1 MIHKL
6 SRNRSIAS
14 VLVLSMIFSM
24 FFTMYTPMTA
34 RAGVLGSVLSFVKPY
49 AKILGNI
56 GGAVAGASLGS
67 AFCPPL
73 GTIAGGIIG
82 YVVGGVLGSY
92 AAGGL
97 SNVAT
102 LAGAAVGYTALAST
116 GPVGMVA
123 GVFLGGLLGKVAYNL
138 IKKLDNKITGGVVF
152 APEAKEGEDSAE
164 PITVGETSDSNLTD
178 AIPVANSATVEAQ
191 GSVANTDAD
200 VQNAMNKYQEAYQKY
215 VTATRD
221 GGNSEDIN
229 KAHKEYLEAYEN
241 YRKATASK

>member
-6 SRNRSIAS
+6 YRNRNIAY
-14 VLVLSMIFSM
+14 VLILSFVFALFS
-24 FFTMYTPMTA
+24 PMSA
-34 RAGVLGSVLSFVKPY
+34 RAGVLGSLLSFVKPY

-82 YVVGGVLGSY
+82 YVVGGVVGNY

-102 LAGAAVGYTALAST
+102 LAGAAVGYAALASS

-123 GVFLGGLLGKVAYNL
+123 GVFLGGLLGKVAYSL
-138 IKKLDNKITGGVVF
+138 VKKLDNSITGGVVF
-152 APEAKEGEDSAE
+152 APEAVKEADSSTSV
-164 PITVGETSDSNLTD
+164 TVGEDNVVLSDS
-178 AIPVANSATVEAQ
+178 IPVSNTEANKTIAQQPSVTGADMSIQEATQ
-191 GSVANTDAD
+191 
-200 VQNAMNKYQEAYQKY
+200 KYQEAYQKY
-215 VTATRD
+215 VTAARD
-221 GGNSEDIN
+221 GANSEEIT

-241 YRKATASK
+241 YKNVTSAK